1 MKTIVTR
8 IMFCLLRLGQSPN
21 MADREIC
28 HAGSR
33 GRAFGKVPGRRRGER
48 FSAPAE
54 NLHLVGD
61 RHAT

>member
-1 MKTIVTR
+1 
-8 IMFCLLRLGQSPN
+8 MFCLLRLGQSPN